1 MYLIA
6 PISNEPFSFSGIYII
21 DYLNCQAIYLLF
33 GDRYAGLLPVGDE
46 EELFWRE
53 NTLLLAPPPPQLSHM
68 APVGISRNKN
78 MFSAE
83 KCPTAAGSLGL
94 EQGLRGRAPLPRSP
108 TARSCRLR
116 KSVQLLQPN
125 LLTV

>member
-6 PISNEPFSFSGIYII
+6 PISNEPFFFQWDLYYILLNLLS
-21 DYLNCQAIYLLF
+21 YLPPI
-33 GDRYAGLLPVGDE
+33 RRHTGLLPVGDE

-68 APVGISRNKN
+68 APAGISRNKN

-108 TARSCRLR
+108 TARSCRLQ